1 MNANRAGVLK
11 EFLRHPETYLSRIG
25 PGGDRFQLQ
34 RVDVADSPALA
45 AWRGRRLPRTTSVV
59 MVLALFIT
67 LILAYL
73 AGSIP
78 TGFLVARAMRVDIT
92 RAGSGNIGATNVFRV
107 LGKGPG
113 ALVLTVDLFK
123 GALAVRFAPALAV
136 ALAPADSL
144 ALPALAAL
152 GAVLGHNYTCWLGFK
167 GGKGVATS
175 AGAMAALI
183 PPAFGVTVIT
193 WLVVF
198 FLSRYVSLAS
208 IAGAIVLPVAT
219 AVTVSGPTRWPL
231 VGFTT
236 VLAALAVW
244 RHRANIERL
253 KAGTEH
259 RFGKAKPSAS

>member
-1 MNANRAGVLK
+1 M
-11 EFLRHPETYLSRIG
+11 
-25 PGGDRFQLQ
+25 
-34 RVDVADSPALA
+34 VAALI
-45 AWRGRRLPRTTSVV
+45 
-59 MVLALFIT
+59 IT
-67 LILAYL
+67 LVFAYL
-73 AGSIP
+73 AGSLP

-92 RAGSGNIGATNVFRV
+92 QVGSGNIGATNVFRV

-113 ALVLTVDLFK
+113 ALVLIVDLLK
-123 GALAVRFAPALAV
+123 GALAVLVAPMLA
-136 ALAPADSL
+136 AAMTPTDLL

-193 WLVVF
+193 WLLVF
-198 FLSRYVSLAS
+198 FLTRYVSMAS
-208 IAGAIVLPVAT
+208 IAAALILPVAT
-219 AVTVSGPTRWPL
+219 IFTVSGPTRWPL
-231 VGFTT
+231 VAFTSA
-236 VLAALAVW
+236 LAALAVW

-259 RFGKAKPSAS
+259 RINKSKLSAS

>member
-1 MNANRAGVLK
+1 M
-11 EFLRHPETYLSRIG
+11 
-25 PGGDRFQLQ
+25 
-34 RVDVADSPALA
+34 VAAL
-45 AWRGRRLPRTTSVV
+45 L
-59 MVLALFIT
+59 IT
-67 LILAYL
+67 LIFAYL
-73 AGSIP
+73 AGSLP

-92 RAGSGNIGATNVFRV
+92 QVGSGNIGATNVFRV

-113 ALVLTVDLFK
+113 ALVLIVDLLK
-123 GALAVRFAPALAV
+123 GALAVLVAPILAAAV
-136 ALAPADSL
+136 TPTDSL

-193 WLVVF
+193 WLLVF
-198 FLSRYVSLAS
+198 FLSRYVSMAS
-208 IAGAIVLPVAT
+208 IAAAVILPVAT
-219 AVTVSGPTRWPL
+219 IFTVSGPTRWPL
-231 VGFTT
+231 VAFTSA
-236 VLAALAVW
+236 LAALAVW

-259 RFGKAKPSAS
+259 RFSKSKLSAS

>member
-1 MNANRAGVLK
+1 M
-11 EFLRHPETYLSRIG
+11 
-25 PGGDRFQLQ
+25 
-34 RVDVADSPALA
+34 VAAL
-45 AWRGRRLPRTTSVV
+45 L
-59 MVLALFIT
+59 IT
-67 LILAYL
+67 LIFAYL
-73 AGSIP
+73 AGSLP

-92 RAGSGNIGATNVFRV
+92 QVGSGNIGATNVFRV

-113 ALVLTVDLFK
+113 ALVLIVDLLK
-123 GALAVRFAPALAV
+123 GALAVLVAPMLA
-136 ALAPADSL
+136 AAMTPTDSL

-193 WLVVF
+193 WLLVF
-198 FLSRYVSLAS
+198 FLSRYVSMAS
-208 IAGAIVLPVAT
+208 IAAALILPVA
-219 AVTVSGPTRWPL
+219 TRWPL
-231 VGFTT
+231 VAFTSA
-236 VLAALAVW
+236 LAALAVW

-259 RFGKAKPSAS
+259 RINKSKLSAS

>member
-1 MNANRAGVLK
+1 M
-11 EFLRHPETYLSRIG
+11 
-25 PGGDRFQLQ
+25 
-34 RVDVADSPALA
+34 VAAL
-45 AWRGRRLPRTTSVV
+45 L
-59 MVLALFIT
+59 IT
-67 LILAYL
+67 LIFAYL
-73 AGSIP
+73 AGSLP

-92 RAGSGNIGATNVFRV
+92 QVGSGNIGATNVFRV

-113 ALVLTVDLFK
+113 ALVLIVDLLK
-123 GALAVRFAPALAV
+123 GALAVLVAPMLA
-136 ALAPADSL
+136 AAMTPTDSL

-193 WLVVF
+193 WLLVF
-198 FLSRYVSLAS
+198 FLSRYVSMAS
-208 IAGAIVLPVAT
+208 IAAAVILPVAT
-219 AVTVSGPTRWPL
+219 IFTVSGPTRWPL
-231 VGFTT
+231 VAFTSA
-236 VLAALAVW
+236 LAALAVW

-259 RFGKAKPSAS
+259 RINKSKLSAS

>member
-1 MNANRAGVLK
+1 M
-11 EFLRHPETYLSRIG
+11 
-25 PGGDRFQLQ
+25 
-34 RVDVADSPALA
+34 VAAL
-45 AWRGRRLPRTTSVV
+45 L
-59 MVLALFIT
+59 IT
-67 LILAYL
+67 LIFAYL
-73 AGSIP
+73 AGSLP

-92 RAGSGNIGATNVFRV
+92 QVGSGNIGATNVFRV

-113 ALVLTVDLFK
+113 ALVLIVDLLK
-123 GALAVRFAPALAV
+123 GALAVLVAPILAAAV
-136 ALAPADSL
+136 TPTDSL

-193 WLVVF
+193 WLLVF
-198 FLSRYVSLAS
+198 FLSRYVSMAS
-208 IAGAIVLPVAT
+208 IAAAVILPVAT
-219 AVTVSGPTRWPL
+219 IFTVSGPTRWPL
-231 VGFTT
+231 VAFTSA
-236 VLAALAVW
+236 LAALAVW

-259 RFGKAKPSAS
+259 RINKSKLSAS

>member
-1 MNANRAGVLK
+1 M
-11 EFLRHPETYLSRIG
+11 
-25 PGGDRFQLQ
+25 
-34 RVDVADSPALA
+34 VAAL
-45 AWRGRRLPRTTSVV
+45 L
-59 MVLALFIT
+59 IT
-67 LILAYL
+67 LIFAYL
-73 AGSIP
+73 AGSLP

-92 RAGSGNIGATNVFRV
+92 QVGSGNIGATNVFRV

-113 ALVLTVDLFK
+113 ALVLIVDLLK
-123 GALAVRFAPALAV
+123 GALAVLVAPMLA
-136 ALAPADSL
+136 AAMTPTDSL

-193 WLVVF
+193 WLLVF
-198 FLSRYVSLAS
+198 FLTRYVSMAS
-208 IAGAIVLPVAT
+208 IAAAVILPVAT
-219 AVTVSGPTRWPL
+219 IFTVSGPTRWPL
-231 VGFTT
+231 VAFTSA
-236 VLAALAVW
+236 LAALAVW

-259 RFGKAKPSAS
+259 RINKSKLSAS

>member
-1 MNANRAGVLK
+1 M
-11 EFLRHPETYLSRIG
+11 
-25 PGGDRFQLQ
+25 
-34 RVDVADSPALA
+34 VAALI
-45 AWRGRRLPRTTSVV
+45 
-59 MVLALFIT
+59 IT
-67 LILAYL
+67 LVFAYL
-73 AGSIP
+73 AGSLP

-92 RAGSGNIGATNVFRV
+92 QVGSGNIGATNVFRV

-113 ALVLTVDLFK
+113 ALVLIVDLLK
-123 GALAVRFAPALAV
+123 GALAVLVAPILAAAV
-136 ALAPADSL
+136 TPTDSL

-193 WLVVF
+193 WLLVF
-198 FLSRYVSLAS
+198 FLSRYVSMAS
-208 IAGAIVLPVAT
+208 IAAAVILPVAT
-219 AVTVSGPTRWPL
+219 IFTVSGPTRWPL
-231 VGFTT
+231 VAFTSA
-236 VLAALAVW
+236 LAALAVW

-259 RFGKAKPSAS
+259 RINKSKLSAS

>member
-1 MNANRAGVLK
+1 M
-11 EFLRHPETYLSRIG
+11 
-25 PGGDRFQLQ
+25 
-34 RVDVADSPALA
+34 VA
-45 AWRGRRLPRTTSVV
+45 
-59 MVLALFIT
+59 ALFIT
-67 LILAYL
+67 LIFAYL
-73 AGSIP
+73 AGSLP

-92 RAGSGNIGATNVFRV
+92 QVGSGNIGATNVFRV

-113 ALVLTVDLFK
+113 ALVLIVDLLK
-123 GALAVRFAPALAV
+123 GALAVLVAPMLA
-136 ALAPADSL
+136 AAMTPTDSL

-193 WLVVF
+193 WLLVF
-198 FLSRYVSLAS
+198 FLTRYVSMAS
-208 IAGAIVLPVAT
+208 IAAALILPVAT
-219 AVTVSGPTRWPL
+219 IFTVSGPTRWPL
-231 VGFTT
+231 VAFTSA
-236 VLAALAVW
+236 LAALAVW

-259 RFGKAKPSAS
+259 RINKSKLSAS

>member
-1 MNANRAGVLK
+1 MI
-11 EFLRHPETYLSRIG
+11 F
-25 PGGDRFQLQ
+25 
-34 RVDVADSPALA
+34 
-45 AWRGRRLPRTTSVV
+45 
-59 MVLALFIT
+59 
-67 LILAYL
+67 AYL
-73 AGSIP
+73 AGSLP

-92 RAGSGNIGATNVFRV
+92 QVGSGNIGATNVFRV

-113 ALVLTVDLFK
+113 ALVLIVDLLK
-123 GALAVRFAPALAV
+123 GALAVLVAPMLA
-136 ALAPADSL
+136 AAMTPTDSL

-193 WLVVF
+193 WLLVF
-198 FLSRYVSLAS
+198 FLSRYVSMAS
-208 IAGAIVLPVAT
+208 IAAALILPVAT
-219 AVTVSGPTRWPL
+219 IFTVSGPTRWPL
-231 VGFTT
+231 VAFTSA
-236 VLAALAVW
+236 LAALAVW

-259 RFGKAKPSAS
+259 RINKSKLSAS

>member
-1 MNANRAGVLK
+1 M
-11 EFLRHPETYLSRIG
+11 
-25 PGGDRFQLQ
+25 
-34 RVDVADSPALA
+34 VAAL
-45 AWRGRRLPRTTSVV
+45 L
-59 MVLALFIT
+59 IT
-67 LILAYL
+67 LIFAYL
-73 AGSIP
+73 AGSLP

-92 RAGSGNIGATNVFRV
+92 QVGSGNIGATTVFRV

-113 ALVLTVDLFK
+113 ALVLIVDLLK
-123 GALAVRFAPALAV
+123 GALAVLVAPMLA
-136 ALAPADSL
+136 AAMTPTDSL

-193 WLVVF
+193 WLLVF
-198 FLSRYVSLAS
+198 FLSRYVSMAS
-208 IAGAIVLPVAT
+208 IAAALILPVAT
-219 AVTVSGPTRWPL
+219 IFTVSGPTRWPL
-231 VGFTT
+231 VAFTSA
-236 VLAALAVW
+236 LAALAVW

-259 RFGKAKPSAS
+259 RINKSKLSAS

>member
-1 MNANRAGVLK
+1 M
-11 EFLRHPETYLSRIG
+11 
-25 PGGDRFQLQ
+25 
-34 RVDVADSPALA
+34 VAAL
-45 AWRGRRLPRTTSVV
+45 L
-59 MVLALFIT
+59 IT
-67 LILAYL
+67 LIFAYL
-73 AGSIP
+73 AGSLP

-92 RAGSGNIGATNVFRV
+92 QVGSGNIGATNVFRV

-113 ALVLTVDLFK
+113 ALVLIVDLLK
-123 GALAVRFAPALAV
+123 GALAVLVAPILAAAV
-136 ALAPADSL
+136 TPTDSL

-193 WLVVF
+193 WLLVF
-198 FLSRYVSLAS
+198 FLSRYVSMAS
-208 IAGAIVLPVAT
+208 IAAALILPVAT
-219 AVTVSGPTRWPL
+219 IFTVSGPTRWPL
-231 VGFTT
+231 VAFTSA
-236 VLAALAVW
+236 LAALAVW

-259 RFGKAKPSAS
+259 RINKSKLSAS

>member
-1 MNANRAGVLK
+1 M
-11 EFLRHPETYLSRIG
+11 
-25 PGGDRFQLQ
+25 
-34 RVDVADSPALA
+34 VAAL
-45 AWRGRRLPRTTSVV
+45 L
-59 MVLALFIT
+59 IT
-67 LILAYL
+67 LIFAYL
-73 AGSIP
+73 AGSLP

-92 RAGSGNIGATNVFRV
+92 QVGSGNIGATNVFRV

-113 ALVLTVDLFK
+113 ALVLIVDLLK
-123 GALAVRFAPALAV
+123 GALAVL
-136 ALAPADSL
+136 LAPMLAAAMTPTDSL

-193 WLVVF
+193 WLLVF
-198 FLSRYVSLAS
+198 FLSRYVSMAS
-208 IAGAIVLPVAT
+208 IAAALILPVAT
-219 AVTVSGPTRWPL
+219 IFTVSGPTRWPL
-231 VGFTT
+231 VAFTSA
-236 VLAALAVW
+236 LAALAVW

-259 RFGKAKPSAS
+259 RINKSKLSAS

>member
-1 MNANRAGVLK
+1 M
-11 EFLRHPETYLSRIG
+11 
-25 PGGDRFQLQ
+25 
-34 RVDVADSPALA
+34 VAAL
-45 AWRGRRLPRTTSVV
+45 L
-59 MVLALFIT
+59 IT
-67 LILAYL
+67 LIFAYL
-73 AGSIP
+73 AGSLP

-92 RAGSGNIGATNVFRV
+92 QVGSGNIGATNVFRV

-113 ALVLTVDLFK
+113 ALVLIVDLLK
-123 GALAVRFAPALAV
+123 GALAVLVAPMLA
-136 ALAPADSL
+136 AAMSPTDSL

-193 WLVVF
+193 WLLVF
-198 FLSRYVSLAS
+198 FLSRYVSMAS
-208 IAGAIVLPVAT
+208 IAAALILPVAT
-219 AVTVSGPTRWPL
+219 IFTVSGPTRWPL
-231 VGFTT
+231 VAFTSA
-236 VLAALAVW
+236 LAALAVW

-259 RFGKAKPSAS
+259 RINKSKLSAS

>member
-1 MNANRAGVLK
+1 M
-11 EFLRHPETYLSRIG
+11 
-25 PGGDRFQLQ
+25 
-34 RVDVADSPALA
+34 VAAL
-45 AWRGRRLPRTTSVV
+45 L
-59 MVLALFIT
+59 IT
-67 LILAYL
+67 LFFAYL
-73 AGSIP
+73 AGSLP

-92 RAGSGNIGATNVFRV
+92 QVGSGNIGATNVFRV

-113 ALVLTVDLFK
+113 ALVLIVDLLK
-123 GALAVRFAPALAV
+123 GALAVFVAPMLA
-136 ALAPADSL
+136 AAMTPTDSL

-193 WLVVF
+193 WLLVF
-198 FLSRYVSLAS
+198 FLSRYVSMAS
-208 IAGAIVLPVAT
+208 IAAALILPVAT
-219 AVTVSGPTRWPL
+219 IFTVSGPTRWPL
-231 VGFTT
+231 VAFTSA
-236 VLAALAVW
+236 LAALAVW

-259 RFGKAKPSAS
+259 RINKSKLSAS

>member
-1 MNANRAGVLK
+1 
-11 EFLRHPETYLSRIG
+11 
-25 PGGDRFQLQ
+25 
-34 RVDVADSPALA
+34 
-45 AWRGRRLPRTTSVV
+45 

-67 LILAYL
+67 LVLAYL
-73 AGSIP
+73 AGSLP

-92 RAGSGNIGATNVFRV
+92 RVGSGNIGATNVFRV

-113 ALVLTVDLFK
+113 ALVLTVDLLK
-123 GALAVRFAPALAV
+123 GALAVSFAPALAV
-136 ALAPADSL
+136 ALAPANSL
-144 ALPALAAL
+144 ALPAVAAL

-208 IAGAIVLPVAT
+208 IAGAIALPIAT
-219 AVTVSGPTRWPL
+219 AFTVSGPTRWPL
-231 VGFTT
+231 VGFTS

-244 RHRANIERL
+244 RHRANIARL

-259 RFGKAKPSAS
+259 RFGNPKPTAS

>member
-1 MNANRAGVLK
+1 M
-11 EFLRHPETYLSRIG
+11 
-25 PGGDRFQLQ
+25 
-34 RVDVADSPALA
+34 VAAL
-45 AWRGRRLPRTTSVV
+45 L
-59 MVLALFIT
+59 IT
-67 LILAYL
+67 LIFAYL
-73 AGSIP
+73 AGSLP

-92 RAGSGNIGATNVFRV
+92 QVGSGNIGATNVFRV

-113 ALVLTVDLFK
+113 ALVLIVDLLK
-123 GALAVRFAPALAV
+123 GALAVLVAPMLA
-136 ALAPADSL
+136 AAMTPTDLL

-193 WLVVF
+193 WLLVF
-198 FLSRYVSLAS
+198 FLSRYVSMAS
-208 IAGAIVLPVAT
+208 IAAAVILPVAT
-219 AVTVSGPTRWPL
+219 IFTVSGPTRWPL
-231 VGFTT
+231 VAFTSA
-236 VLAALAVW
+236 LAALAVW

-259 RFGKAKPSAS
+259 RINKSKLSAS

>member
-1 MNANRAGVLK
+1 M
-11 EFLRHPETYLSRIG
+11 
-25 PGGDRFQLQ
+25 
-34 RVDVADSPALA
+34 VAAL
-45 AWRGRRLPRTTSVV
+45 L
-59 MVLALFIT
+59 IT
-67 LILAYL
+67 LVFAYL
-73 AGSIP
+73 AGSLP

-92 RAGSGNIGATNVFRV
+92 QVGSGNIGATNVFRV

-113 ALVLTVDLFK
+113 ALVLVVDLLK
-123 GALAVRFAPALAV
+123 GALAVLVAPMLA
-136 ALAPADSL
+136 AAMTPTDSL

-193 WLVVF
+193 WLLVF
-198 FLSRYVSLAS
+198 FLSRYVSMAS
-208 IAGAIVLPVAT
+208 IAAAVILPVAT
-219 AVTVSGPTRWPL
+219 IFTVSGPTRWPL
-231 VGFTT
+231 VAFTSA
-236 VLAALAVW
+236 LAALAVW

-259 RFGKAKPSAS
+259 RINKSKLSAS

>member
-1 MNANRAGVLK
+1 M
-11 EFLRHPETYLSRIG
+11 
-25 PGGDRFQLQ
+25 
-34 RVDVADSPALA
+34 VAAL
-45 AWRGRRLPRTTSVV
+45 L
-59 MVLALFIT
+59 IT
-67 LILAYL
+67 LIFAYL
-73 AGSIP
+73 AGSLP

-92 RAGSGNIGATNVFRV
+92 QVGSGNIGATNVFRV

-113 ALVLTVDLFK
+113 ALVLIVDLLK
-123 GALAVRFAPALAV
+123 GALAVLVAPILAAAV
-136 ALAPADSL
+136 TPTDSL

-193 WLVVF
+193 WLLVF
-198 FLSRYVSLAS
+198 FLTRYVSMAS
-208 IAGAIVLPVAT
+208 IAAALILPVAT
-219 AVTVSGPTRWPL
+219 IFTVSGPTRWPL
-231 VGFTT
+231 VAFTSA
-236 VLAALAVW
+236 LAALAVW

-259 RFGKAKPSAS
+259 RINKSKLSAS

>member
-1 MNANRAGVLK
+1 M
-11 EFLRHPETYLSRIG
+11 
-25 PGGDRFQLQ
+25 
-34 RVDVADSPALA
+34 VAAL
-45 AWRGRRLPRTTSVV
+45 L
-59 MVLALFIT
+59 IT
-67 LILAYL
+67 LIFAYL
-73 AGSIP
+73 AGSLP

-92 RAGSGNIGATNVFRV
+92 QVGSGNIGATNVFRV

-113 ALVLTVDLFK
+113 ALVLIVDLLK
-123 GALAVRFAPALAV
+123 GALAVLVAPMLA
-136 ALAPADSL
+136 AAMTPTDSL

-193 WLVVF
+193 WLRVF
-198 FLSRYVSLAS
+198 FLTRYVSMAS
-208 IAGAIVLPVAT
+208 IAAALILPVAT
-219 AVTVSGPTRWPL
+219 IFTVSGPTRWPL
-231 VGFTT
+231 VAFTSA
-236 VLAALAVW
+236 LAALAVW

-259 RFGKAKPSAS
+259 RINKSKLSAS

>member
-1 MNANRAGVLK
+1 M
-11 EFLRHPETYLSRIG
+11 
-25 PGGDRFQLQ
+25 
-34 RVDVADSPALA
+34 VAAL
-45 AWRGRRLPRTTSVV
+45 L
-59 MVLALFIT
+59 IT
-67 LILAYL
+67 LIFAYL
-73 AGSIP
+73 AGSLP

-92 RAGSGNIGATNVFRV
+92 QVGSGNIGATNVFRV

-113 ALVLTVDLFK
+113 ALVLIVDLLK
-123 GALAVRFAPALAV
+123 GALAVLVAPMLA
-136 ALAPADSL
+136 AAMTPTDSL

-193 WLVVF
+193 WLLVF
-198 FLSRYVSLAS
+198 FLSRYVSMAS
-208 IAGAIVLPVAT
+208 IAAALILPVAT
-219 AVTVSGPTRWPL
+219 IFTVSGPTRWPL
-231 VGFTT
+231 VAFTSA
-236 VLAALAVW
+236 LAALAVG

-259 RFGKAKPSAS
+259 RINKSKLSAS